1 MFVKCSKRCNFV
13 ETYQKNGMRH
23 WESIREF
30 DEILFEKWNGIA
42 KITINRSRY
51 RNAFTPK
58 TTLEMSQAF
67 AYCREAQ
74 DIGVVILTGAGD
86 KAFCSGGDMNFKGRG
101 GYIGQDGVPRLNVLD
116 VKKQIRSLPKP
127 VIAMVN
133 GYAIGGGHVL
143 HVVCDL
149 SIASEN
155 AIFGQTGPKVGS
167 FDAGFGAS
175 YLARIVGQK
184 KAREIWFMCRQYSA
198 QEALEMGLVNAVVP
212 FDKLEDTC
220 VEWAETMMER
230 SPLALRMIKAGL
242 NAELDGQAGIQELA
256 GDATMLYYFLDEA
269 QEGGKAFLEK
279 RKPDF
284 KKFPKIP

>member
-1 MFVKCSKRCNFV
+1 
-13 ETYQKNGMRH
+13 MRN
-23 WESIREF
+23 WTTIKSYEEICF
-30 DEILFEKWNGIA
+30 DFFEGIA
-42 KITINRSRY
+42 KITINRPRY

-58 TTLEMSQAF
+58 TVQEISDALV
-67 AYCREAQ
+67 YCRESQ
-74 DIGVVILTGAGD
+74 DVCVVVLTGAGD
-86 KAFCSGGDMNFKGRG
+86 KAFCSGGDMNVKGRG
-101 GYIGQDGVPRLNVLD
+101 GYVGGDGVPRLNVLD
-116 VKKQIRSLPKP
+116 VQKQIRSLPKP

-143 HVVCDL
+143 HLMCDL
-149 SIASEN
+149 TIASDN

-184 KAREIWFMCRQYSA
+184 KAREIWFLCRQYSA
-198 QEALEMGLVNAVVP
+198 AEAERMGMVNKVVP
-212 FDKLEDTC
+212 SERLEDE
-220 VEWAETMMER
+220 VVDWAKTMMER

-256 GDATMLYYFLDEA
+256 GDATMLYYMLDEA
-269 QEGGKAFLEK
+269 QEGGRAFLEK

-284 KKFPKIP
+284 SKYPKLP